1 MRITPAKFD
10 TMEDYYNFGKRQY
23 PTLNYRPDPL
33 QFLVD
38 DLPWVVLALAGMLF
52 GGLQVPWLHDLIL
65 GLSGFLAL
73 HLLYKYL
80 LMRQAVYI
88 ITDEILAWHHGIIE
102 RSVEYIELYRI
113 IDYRER
119 HTFMQQLFGLKTVI
133 IYSGDRTM
141 PQLKI
146 PGITTDCNLVETIR
160 ERVEYNRT
168 RKPIYEISNR

>member
-1 MRITPAKFD
+1 MRITPANYGSEV
-10 TMEDYYNFGKRQY
+10 MAYVPPQRPY
-23 PTLNYRPDPL
+23 PTRHYKPDPL

-38 DLPWVVLALAGMLF
+38 DLPWVILALAGMLF
-52 GGLQVPWLHDLIL
+52 GGMQMPWFRDIIIWLSAFL
-65 GLSGFLAL
+65 GL

-80 LMRQAVYI
+80 LMRQALYI
-88 ITDEILAWHHGIIE
+88 VTDEILAWHHGILE
-102 RSVEYIELYRI
+102 RNVEFIELYRI

-119 HTFMQQLFGLKTVI
+119 RTFMQQMFGLKTVI

-146 PGITTDCNLVETIR
+146 PGVSEDCDLVGIIR